1 MCLFPI
7 DGDTVMA
14 ITVDTESVQPADKD
28 GCASQLQCDDFL
40 RAAAT
45 TIVASLESGEPLLEG
60 APISKLRNALLA
72 ESVDASDAAAAR
84 CARLREELTTA
95 LWQEIRAR
103 PQLTHLLDYGEG
115 MVPQVRVEVR
125 GTAGRLVSDEAFCVG
140 SADECDVQAYGDP
153 TVLPLQLLAI
163 AVPGGVIV
171 ADFWSG
177 GGTRMTWRN
186 GGRAPA
192 SPLSAP
198 AQRAAFVIPHCE
210 RVILR
215 IGSRTTITL
224 GPCAEE
230 ISKSKRKKRKSIRKD
245 NSSVKQVEPRGRKAA
260 RCSGPAARAAASQS
274 WRCVGKTGQASF
286 AGAVASVAN
295 AGA

>member
-1 MCLFPI
+1 MCLLST

-14 ITVDTESVQPADKD
+14 MAVDTESVQPAHEHNNS
-28 GCASQLQCDDFL
+28 SQLQREDFL
-40 RAAAT
+40 RAAAK
-45 TIVASLESGEPLLEG
+45 TIVASLKSGEPLQES
-60 APISKLRNALLA
+60 APIMKLRDALLA

-84 CARLREELTTA
+84 CARLRVELATA
-95 LWQEIRAR
+95 LWQEIRAH
-103 PQLTHLLDYGEG
+103 PNLIHLLDDGEG
-115 MVPQVRVEVR
+115 MVPPVRVEVR

-163 AVPGGVIV
+163 ALPGGVII

-192 SPLSAP
+192 SPLSTP
-198 AQRAAFVIPHCE
+198 AQSAAFVIPHCE
-210 RVILR
+210 RVILS
-215 IGSRTTITL
+215 IGSRTTIAL

-230 ISKSKRKKRKSIRKD
+230 VSRAKRKEHKPVRKD
-245 NSSVKQVEPRGRKAA
+245 SSSVKEAKPRERKAPSFRGSA
-260 RCSGPAARAAASQS
+260 VRAAIGQ
-274 WRCVGKTGQASF
+274 CVGKTGRASCPAAAASAAS
-286 AGAVASVAN
+286 AGA
-295 AGA
+295 